1 MSSLGF
7 GLCFE
12 AELLV
17 SWSFPVEKD
26 KESKLCGLELQMQY
40 TVTRACFYLRD
51 KARLAEVSD
60 GARVLTPLLTIM
72 AATLHQIDNS
82 PGIRC

>member
-1 MSSLGF
+1 MQSYLFCG
-7 GLCFE
+7 CFP
-12 AELLV
+12 
-17 SWSFPVEKD
+17 SEKD
-26 KESKLCGLELQMQY
+26 KESKVCGCLELQMQY

-60 GARVLTPLLTIM
+60 GARALTPLLTIM
-72 AATLHQIDNS
+72 AATLHQTDSS